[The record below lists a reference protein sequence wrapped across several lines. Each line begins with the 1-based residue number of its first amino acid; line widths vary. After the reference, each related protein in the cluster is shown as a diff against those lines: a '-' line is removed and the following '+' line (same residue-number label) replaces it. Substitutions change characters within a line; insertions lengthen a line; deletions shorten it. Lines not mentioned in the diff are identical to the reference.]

1 MMYDG
6 LDDLQAEADLEYQS
20 KLEADRVTAEWR
32 CPLQATAPQRSLESL
47 PLFATGRE
55 EQGGLFE

>member
-32 CPLQATAPQRSLESL
+32 CPITATVPQRDRREL
-47 PLFATGRE
+47 PLFGSIN
-55 EQGGLFE
+55 EQRGLFE

>member
-1 MMYDG
+1 MLYDG
-6 LDDLQAEADLEYQS
+6 LDDLQAEAGLEYQS

-32 CPLQATAPQRSLESL
+32 CPITATAPQRSIESL
-47 PLFATGRE
+47 PLFSTGRE